1 MKHLSV
7 RLWLVVAA
15 LSGLASD
22 SFAVEILTDDFNY
35 SGALTNNGWSA
46 YSGADGSVTSDTTRA
61 YVGGGAEDIRLQFAD
76 QGTEPTFAS
85 FTLNVAS
92 LPSSGSEYSFGFID
106 ASTMEARFG
115 ISVTGGG
122 TSYRLTAYG
131 GGNSILSTDD
141 TDLQLNTDY
150 SIAIYSDGTN
160 SHRLWVD
167 ANTGSF
173 DFPDLQATGAS
184 SGLDGFFL
192 RQGTALDNGAA
203 SWTVADLV
211 IGTEFTNVVSGAPTI
226 TTNVRF
232 SLSSVLVIETNG
244 AYEVTIQKNLPEG
257 TVSGEIVIGGTATL
271 GDDYTVSPT
280 NFTLDGAVTSAT
292 ITITVIDDSDVE
304 PDLETAILTLANLTG
319 GIAAVPSTFTLTIF
333 NDDEPALPAGGPVWI
348 NELDYDN
355 VGTDSNEFV
364 EIAGPAGTDL
374 SVYSVVLYNA
384 TDRKV
389 YQTDALSGIIDDEGC
404 GYGAIAYYFGV
415 TDAIQNGPDA
425 IALVSNGV
433 TVIEFL
439 SYEGAFSA
447 NDGPA
452 VGLISVDIGVDD
464 GNSLEGNPQ
473 RSGSG
478 DTAGD
483 FTWEFA
489 DLSPGDLNL
498 NQTITPCGAEVVLD
512 EYDIEEISVVGT
524 TLSAVL
530 YVTSNGV
537 PYSLLYT
544 TNLMNGLVPTGTA
557 DTQIATGGPLGLDD
571 TNLVDEARIYW
582 IRTNDDPVPP

>member
-232 SLSSVLVIETNG
+232 SLSSDLVIETNG

-257 TVSGEIVIGGTATL
+257 TVSGEIVLGGTATL

-280 NFTLDGAVTSAT
+280 NFSLDGAVTSAT

-319 GIAAVPSTFTLTIF
+319 GIAAVPSTFTLSIF
-333 NDDEPALPAGGPVWI
+333 NDDEPAPPAGGPVWI

-415 TDAIQNGPDA
+415 N
-425 IALVSNGV
+425 
-433 TVIEFL
+433 
-439 SYEGAFSA
+439 
-447 NDGPA
+447 
-452 VGLISVDIGVDD
+452 
-464 GNSLEGNPQ
+464 
-473 RSGSG
+473 
-478 DTAGD
+478 
-483 FTWEFA
+483 
-489 DLSPGDLNL
+489 
-498 NQTITPCGAEVVLD
+498 
-512 EYDIEEISVVGT
+512 
-524 TLSAVL
+524 
-530 YVTSNGV
+530 
-537 PYSLLYT
+537 
-544 TNLMNGLVPTGTA
+544 
-557 DTQIATGGPLGLDD
+557 
-571 TNLVDEARIYW
+571 
-582 IRTNDDPVPP
+582 